1 MPIVSRPRTVG
12 TLPVSSCFRFSPLV
26 CFFKAGLLLHLEC
39 VSIGKL
45 IAIPPGDRPS
55 HSISVATV
63 LSEPRPQ
70 GSGTVSN
77 PSLLGPVEAEGFAE
91 VDAFYF
97 CVLSQLVRAAGTED
111 LPRIDDVSTIRNAE
125 RLAHVVIGHQNSKS
139 VPL

>member
-55 HSISVATV
+55 HSISVNHLESAVVFLSRARKQEV
-63 LSEPRPQ
+63 LRFFSTLLNLFEQVAHLFALGFKVTAPR
-70 GSGTVSN
+70 
-77 PSLLGPVEAEGFAE
+77 F
-91 VDAFYF
+91 
-97 CVLSQLVRAAGTED
+97 VRRG
-111 LPRIDDVSTIRNAE
+111 N
-125 RLAHVVIGHQNSKS
+125 
-139 VPL
+139 